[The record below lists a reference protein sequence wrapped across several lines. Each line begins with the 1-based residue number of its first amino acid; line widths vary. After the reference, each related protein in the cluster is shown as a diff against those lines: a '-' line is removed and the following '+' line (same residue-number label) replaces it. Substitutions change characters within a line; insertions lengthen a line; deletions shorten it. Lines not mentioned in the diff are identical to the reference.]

1 MYNLT
6 LKYPYRPKN
15 SNGIIPE
22 NRNLEYELTW
32 FREELKKISSILSM
46 F

>member
-1 MYNLT
+1 MASF
-6 LKYPYRPKN
+6 LKK
-15 SNGIIPE
+15 I
-22 NRNLEYELTW
+22 NLEYELAL